1 MNTMKNSN
9 HALEYA
15 FSSRLVSSS
24 NVTNIRPN
32 SLFPVGFEM
41 STSRVG
47 VKGVELPLCFAATYL
62 CNWRENV
69 SVCVVEGDK
78 KLLAPR
84 GVMNYWT
91 MARIRASLCCRCN

>member
-1 MNTMKNSN
+1 VKESN
-9 HALEYA
+9 HAFEYE
-15 FSSRLVSSS
+15 FSSRVVSSS
-24 NVTNIRPN
+24 YFTNNRLN

-41 STSRVG
+41 GTSRVG
-47 VKGVELPLCFAATYL
+47 VKGVELPLCLAATYL

-69 SVCVVEGDK
+69 SVYVVEGDK

-84 GVMNYWT
+84 GVMNYWK